1 MPSNLQKS
9 VDFKIDTWYTE
20 YVGAQSALFVS
31 ICIKYRA
38 GNFMPRIFLFL
49 LPIIFGLFIYVYFF
63 LKRSL
68 NTFSLDTSKTRVKIV
83 LIAISL
89 ALTLL
94 STNISSFLTV
104 FLLHLMGIDSF
115 LRLVVFIFNKFVKP
129 KETKAFNN
137 LKKIYK
143 SGLISVL
150 AVAVLLVFGYFNLQ
164 NVTATQYNVS
174 ANKDI
179 RDQGYRVLLIAD
191 MHYGVS
197 LDYDELTQKC
207 GEMSEFDPD
216 IVVLC
221 GDIVDN
227 GTSPEEMQELFKALG
242 GIKNRYGIFYVYGN
256 HDRSMR
262 LLESEFGDDDLQK
275 AITDNGIK
283 ILCDEYETINNE
295 FTIVGRE
302 DRSRK
307 RLPITELQK
316 DIDEN
321 DFVLVLDHQ
330 PSEYAE
336 NAKAKTNLVLSG
348 HTHAGQFFPVNYL
361 LELVPFND
369 GVYGMYDIDE
379 DTKAIVTS
387 GFAGW
392 AYPSKTSSPAEYVII
407 DIKPQ

>member
-1 MPSNLQKS
+1 MLGRKALFF
-9 VDFKIDTWYTE
+9 VAKIDNKRYRCYDIINKNKT
-20 YVGAQSALFVS
+20 GKMFMIKFV
-31 ICIKYRA
+31 
-38 GNFMPRIFLFL
+38 LLL
-49 LPIIFGLFIYVYFF
+49 LPVFLGVFVFVYFF
-63 LKRSL
+63 LRRSL
-68 NTFSLDTSKTRVKIV
+68 RAFSLDTSNIKVKIA

-94 STNISSFLTV
+94 SFNISSMLTV
-104 FLLHLMGIDSF
+104 FLLHLMGIDLF
-115 LRLVVFIFNKFVKP
+115 LRLVVFIFNKVIKP
-129 KETKAFNN
+129 KETKIFNN

-143 SGLISVL
+143 SGIVSIL

-164 NVTATQYNVS
+164 NVKATEYS
-174 ANKDI
+174 ISTNKDI
-179 RDQGYRVLLIAD
+179 RDEGYRVLLIAD

-197 LDYDELTQKC
+197 LDFDELTRKC
-207 GEMSEFDPD
+207 AEMSEFDPD

-227 GTSPEEMQELFKALG
+227 GTSPEEMQALFKALG
-242 GIKNRYGIFYVYGN
+242 GIKSKYGIFYVYGN

-283 ILCDEYETINNE
+283 ILRDEVITLNDE
-295 FTIVGRE
+295 FTVVGRE
-302 DRSRK
+302 DRSRERK
-307 RLPITELQK
+307 TVFELQK

-321 DFVLVLDHQ
+321 DYVLVLDHQ

-336 NAKAKTNLVLSG
+336 NAKGKTNLVLSG

-369 GVYGMYDIDE
+369 GVYGMYDIDD

-392 AYPSKTSSPAEYVII
+392 AYPSKTSSPAEYAVI

>member
-1 MPSNLQKS
+1 A
-9 VDFKIDTWYTE
+9 TE
-20 YVGAQSALFVS
+20 YS
-31 ICIKYRA
+31 I
-38 GNFMPRIFLFL
+38 
-49 LPIIFGLFIYVYFF
+49 
-63 LKRSL
+63 
-68 NTFSLDTSKTRVKIV
+68 
-83 LIAISL
+83 
-89 ALTLL
+89 
-94 STNISSFLTV
+94 ST
-104 FLLHLMGIDSF
+104 
-115 LRLVVFIFNKFVKP
+115 
-129 KETKAFNN
+129 
-137 LKKIYK
+137 
-143 SGLISVL
+143 
-150 AVAVLLVFGYFNLQ
+150 
-164 NVTATQYNVS
+164 
-174 ANKDI
+174 NKDI
-179 RDQGYRVLLIAD
+179 RDEGYRVLLIAD

-197 LDYDELTQKC
+197 LDYDELTRKC
-207 GEMSEFDPD
+207 AEMSEFDSD

-242 GIKNRYGIFYVYGN
+242 GIKSKYGIFYVYGN

-283 ILCDEYETINNE
+283 ILRDEVITLNNE
-295 FTIVGRE
+295 FTVVGRE
-302 DRSRK
+302 DRSRERK
-307 RLPITELQK
+307 TVFELQK

-321 DFVLVLDHQ
+321 DYVLVLDHQ

-336 NAKAKTNLVLSG
+336 NAKGKTNLVLSG

-369 GVYGMYDIDE
+369 GVYGMYDIDD

-392 AYPSKTSSPAEYVII
+392 AYPSKTSSPAEYAVI